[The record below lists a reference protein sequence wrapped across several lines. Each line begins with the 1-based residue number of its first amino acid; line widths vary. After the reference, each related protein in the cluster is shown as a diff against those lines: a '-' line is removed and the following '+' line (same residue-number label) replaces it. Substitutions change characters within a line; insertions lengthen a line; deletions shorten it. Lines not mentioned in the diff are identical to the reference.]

1 MTESE
6 KKDKILAF
14 LNLEENRN
22 AFFQS
27 DILSVLM
34 FPHNF
39 VSYEEMRYLIGC
51 IIDDGYL
58 FGKASSFKYNS
69 KLTCFLESGGYT
81 GQEAL
86 EKLEAEET
94 KKRQEMTDQKTQYEL
109 KLAKWQVIAFWVVF
123 PLTIVGSILGVI
135 SFFMQLGK

>member
-1 MTESE
+1 MSDSE

-27 DILSVLM
+27 DILSVLL

-39 VSYEEMRYLIGC
+39 VTYEEMRYLIEF
-51 IIDDGYL
+51 IINDGYL
-58 FGKASSFKYNS
+58 FGKVSSFKYNS
-69 KLTCFLESGGYT
+69 KLTSFLESGGYT
-81 GQEAL
+81 GQEVQI
-86 EKLEAEET
+86 KSEAEE
-94 KKRQEMTDQKTQYEL
+94 KRKREKMIDQKTQYEL